1 MAASRIPDAGGL
13 HPEAAA
19 GAAFN
24 GTVGHGVA
32 EVILSE
38 IARHDG
44 VRTICDLG
52 CGNGY
57 LARRLAAQGFTV
69 LGIDASPTYIE
80 MAKASATGTR
90 ATFMT
95 AVIDQDLAHQLR
107 ESHPQ
112 FDLVVSS
119 DVIEHL
125 YHPLG
130 FLKAAHAILRPGG
143 TAVIGTPYHGYWKNL
158 AISLAGDWDR
168 HHGVAW
174 HGGHIKFFSPASL
187 GEMLRDAGFNQPRFR
202 YYGRVAGFWKN
213 MIAIATR
220 RDVDQLVE

>member
-1 MAASRIPDAGGL
+1 MPKSRIPDAGRL

-19 GAAFN
+19 GDAFN

-32 EVILSE
+32 EVMLSA
-38 IARHDG
+38 IARQEG

-57 LARRLAAQGFTV
+57 LARRLAARGFAV

-80 MAKASATGTR
+80 MANAGDSGGRAS
-90 ATFMT
+90 FMT
-95 AVIDQDLAHQLR
+95 AVIDQDLAHRLI
-107 ESHPQ
+107 ESHPP

-125 YHPLG
+125 YHPLD

-168 HHGVAW
+168 HHGAAW

-187 GEMLRDAGFNQPRFR
+187 SEMLRDAGFKEPHFK

-213 MIAIATR
+213 MIAVATR
-220 RDVDQLVE
+220 P